1 MRILSWLLMFVFVTP
16 LFAEDKKS
24 AVKEADSQKTEAK
37 EVEKKEP
44 DQKDSEGIKTFEE
57 KGIFSVEVPEKVLKF
72 GKLNDVKTGKV
83 IDGCY
88 FFWNKKSPNTAILSY
103 FKQNIKTDNDK
114 RNFIAENFKSFK
126 HDFEKGANKIIEGET
141 PKFES
146 KVPDHVS
153 YSLKLQNP
161 DKSEFFQYTTIYF
174 GKNTFSINTQSRK
187 LDEAKA
193 LNEKIVKSFK
203 ELDTDK

>member
-1 MRILSWLLMFVFVTP
+1 MFVFVTP

-24 AVKEADSQKTEAK
+24 VVKEADSQKTEVK
-37 EVEKKEP
+37 EVEKKES

-72 GKLNDVKTGKV
+72 KNLHDKRTGKD
-83 IDGCY
+83 IDGVY
-88 FFWNKKSPNTAILSY
+88 LFWNKKSPSTANLSY
-103 FKQNIKTDNDK
+103 FKQNLKTDYDK
-114 RNFIAENFKSFK
+114 RNFIEEHFKSFK
-126 HDFEKGANKIIEGET
+126 HDFEKGDNKILEGEM
-141 PKFES
+141 PKLES
-146 KVPDHVS
+146 KIPDRIS

-161 DKSEFFQYTTIYF
+161 EKSEFFQYTTIFF

-203 ELDTDK
+203 ELEKDK